1 MKSTQKILT
10 SFILFA
16 FVLLNSCRTEEMEI
30 INPPEEDTLAANS
43 TVANLMQRTASND
56 GSNDNIIDN
65 ANCFNIQLPVTVFVN
80 GLEIIV
86 DSESDFDTI
95 EAIFDE
101 LDDDDDNISIQFPIT
116 IILADFTEVVIN
128 NSSEFDDFSDD
139 CNGENEDDDDIEC
152 IDFQYPITAS
162 IFNSNN
168 ELIDTITIN
177 NDNQLYNFID
187 DIDEDDI
194 INIQFPITVIL
205 SDGTTLVINNLSELE
220 NTINNFEDDCDEDDD
235 YDYNDDDCNNCT
247 DSQLTNIL
255 TDCSNWM
262 VDKLERNDT
271 DLEDSYVGYL
281 FSFASDGTITATSG
295 SDNFPGTWSASGTGN
310 AIAVTIN
317 ISGLSDF
324 NDTWNL
330 HEIQQEPGETK
341 VDLRLGDDRL
351 RFESDCTSSGG
362 SGGSVDDTALVGALI
377 TGDWYVT
384 YYFDDTDET
393 ANYSDY
399 VFNFASDGTATA
411 TSTNGTTNGNW
422 FTSAGDETD
431 LELNINFGTTIP
443 LDELADDWDVLQV
456 TTDII
461 TLKDISDNGDVEYLT
476 FERTP
481 TSTGGTNLTNI
492 LSDGQWFVASYL
504 EDTDDQTANYNG
516 YQLDFDNNGT
526 VVATNGSNPNNGTW
540 AVQSSGN
547 VLVLNFGTS
556 MPFSELNDDNWDV
569 ISVTTTEVVVQ
580 DVSGGNVGTD
590 TLSLQK
596 Q

>member
-10 SFILFA
+10 AFILFA

-30 INPPEEDTLAANS
+30 INPPEDDTLFANS
-43 TVANLMQRTASND
+43 TVASLMQRTASND

-86 DSESDFDTI
+86 DSEADFDTI

-101 LDDDDDNISIQFPIT
+101 LDDDDDTISIQFPIT

-128 NSSEFDDFSDD
+128 NSSEFEAFSDN
-139 CNGENEDDDDIEC
+139 CNGEDEYDDDIEC

-162 IFNSNN
+162 VFNSSN
-168 ELIDTITIN
+168 ELIDTVTIL
-177 NDNQLYNFID
+177 NDNQLYDFID

-194 INIQFPITVIL
+194 ITIQFPITVVL
-205 SDGTTLVINNLSELE
+205 SDGATIVINNLAELE

-247 DSQLTNIL
+247 DTQLTTIL

-262 VDKLERNDT
+262 VDDLERNDT
-271 DLEDSYVGYL
+271 DLEDNYTGYL
-281 FSFASDGTITATSG
+281 FNFSSDGTITVTFG
-295 SDNFPGTWSASGTGN
+295 NDNFSGTWSATGTGN
-310 AIAVTIN
+310 SIAVTID
-317 ISGLSDF
+317 IAGLPDF

-330 HEIQQEPGETK
+330 YEIQQEPGETK
-341 VDLRLGDDRL
+341 VELRIGDDEL
-351 RFESDCTSSGG
+351 EFESDCTSG
-362 SGGSVDDTALVGALI
+362 GGSVDDTALVTELT
-377 TGDWYVT
+377 TGDWYIT

-411 TSTNGTTNGNW
+411 TNTSGATNGNW
-422 FTSAGDETD
+422 STSSGDETD
-431 LELNINFGTTIP
+431 LELNLNFGTINP
-443 LDELADDWDVLQV
+443 LDELAEDWDVLQV

-461 TLKDISDNGDVEYLT
+461 ALKDISDNGNVEYLT

-481 TSTGGTNLTNI
+481 TSTGNTNLTNI
-492 LSDGQWFVASYL
+492 LTDGQWFVASYF
-504 EDTDDQTANYNG
+504 EDSDDQTANYNG

-547 VLVLNFGTS
+547 VLVLDFGTS
-556 MPFSELNDDNWDV
+556 TPFSELNDDDWDV
-569 ISVTTTEVVVQ
+569 LSVTTTEVIIQ
-580 DVSGGNVGTD
+580 DVSGGGGGTD
-590 TLSLQK
+590 TLTLQK
-596 Q
+596 L